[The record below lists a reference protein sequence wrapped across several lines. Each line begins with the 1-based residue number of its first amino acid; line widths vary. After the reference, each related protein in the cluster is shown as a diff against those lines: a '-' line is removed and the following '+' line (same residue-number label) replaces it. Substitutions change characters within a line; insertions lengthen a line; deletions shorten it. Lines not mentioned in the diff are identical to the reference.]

1 MYKILSLAS
10 SAAPQAGQ
18 GWLHWNTQGCCHF
31 YVPEGAAAPSPPE
44 LAQGHALPSFQS
56 ASLVPLL
63 SLPQSCSCGDEVGV
77 EVPAPDFTLEATYQ
91 VRHAHLGCV
100 AVSCAI
106 CWLALTQLLGG
117 AFAGVTGWC
126 QSSLQNK
133 VVDFAPWQVAEV
145 MQETWQQQC

>member
-18 GWLHWNTQGCCHF
+18 GWLHWSTQGAATSMCLRGLQPPAHLSWHRAMHCLLF
-31 YVPEGAAAPSPPE
+31 SQPAGAPAF
-44 LAQGHALPSFQS
+44 L
-56 ASLVPLL
+56 
-63 SLPQSCSCGDEVGV
+63 GDDVGV

-117 AFAGVTGWC
+117 ALAGVTGWC
-126 QSSLQNK
+126 QSSLQNR